1 MADNLF
7 EAKYDIT
14 KKSKLKKFYELNKI
28 LIFSSILI
36 LIIVFGSF
44 NFYLG
49 KKEKEKILLSENYI
63 QAKIYLENG
72 NKTEAVN
79 ILKSVI
85 FASDPAYSTLC
96 LFLIL
101 NENLITDYKELL
113 ALFDHLLANNKFE
126 KEIENLLVYKKA
138 LLNSNFANESEL
150 LEGVKPLLNTDT
162 LWRPHAL
169 LLLGDYFVSKKEY
182 LKAQQFY
189 AQILSI
195 NNLQKDLYEQ
205 ARLQLSFIAN
215 D

>member
-1 MADNLF
+1 MAENLF
-7 EAKYDIT
+7 ETQYDIT

-36 LIIVFGSF
+36 LIIVFVSF

-101 NENLITDYKELL
+101 NENLITNHKELL
-113 ALFDHLLANNKFE
+113 VLFDHLLANNKFE
-126 KEIENLLVYKKA
+126 KEIENLFIYKKA
-138 LLNSNFANESEL
+138 LLNSNFATESEL
-150 LEGVKPLLNTDT
+150 LEGIKPLLNTET
-162 LWRPHAL
+162 LWKPHVL

-182 LKAQQFY
+182 LKAKESY
-189 AQILSI
+189 TQILFI
-195 NNLQKDLYEQ
+195 KNLQKNLYDK
-205 ARLQLSFIAN
+205 ARFQLSFIVN